1 MLLYDLHDCTFNKIV
16 MENLQYESNNINK
29 PTSTQIIY
37 NNRTFMLAKLSTFPI
52 DNECSLDKMFIW
64 KYFITGHVSES
75 VCKIVSKKPQLLFYF
90 KGVFQD

>member
-1 MLLYDLHDCTFNKIV
+1 

-52 DNECSLDKMFIW
+52 DNECSLDKMFI
-64 KYFITGHVSES
+64 
-75 VCKIVSKKPQLLFYF
+75 
-90 KGVFQD
+90 